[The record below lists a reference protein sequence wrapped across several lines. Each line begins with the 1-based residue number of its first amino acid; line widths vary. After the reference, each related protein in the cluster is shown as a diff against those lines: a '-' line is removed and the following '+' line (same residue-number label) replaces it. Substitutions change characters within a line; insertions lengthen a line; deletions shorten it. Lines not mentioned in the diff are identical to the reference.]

1 MRVGSAFYLFNL
13 ICLVKINDI
22 GMVICLENIKNNDI
36 GNLISL
42 LGMVIY
48 SNY

>member
-1 MRVGSAFYLFNL
+1 MNFIIAELDFNM
-13 ICLVKINDI
+13 NDI